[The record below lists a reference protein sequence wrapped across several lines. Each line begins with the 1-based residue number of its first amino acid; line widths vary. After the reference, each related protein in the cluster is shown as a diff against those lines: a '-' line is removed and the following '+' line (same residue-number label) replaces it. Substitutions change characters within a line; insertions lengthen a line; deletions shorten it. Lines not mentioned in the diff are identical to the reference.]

1 MLKGMLLLISY
12 LTLTISKVIIRKKG
26 HSMQEVLFT
35 VKQVS
40 ELLHTNPAYV
50 YRLINN
56 KLLPVLKLGSFKV
69 RKSALDDFLE
79 KYEGYDLTDPEN
91 VKLLSVDS
99 TLTNAKI
106 G

>member
-1 MLKGMLLLISY
+1 
-12 LTLTISKVIIRKKG
+12 
-26 HSMQEVLFT
+26 MQEVLFT

-99 TLTNAKI
+99 RLTDAKI